1 MSDEDL
7 EKQFDYAGDEM
18 NALLDQLDADGFNTG
33 AVLGGAPHS
42 APVPARGPE
51 P

>member
-7 EKQFDYAGDEM
+7 EKQFDYAGNEM
-18 NALLDQLDADGFNTG
+18 NALLDQLETDGFNTG
-33 AVLGGAPHS
+33 AVLGGALTALS
-42 APVPARGPE
+42 VPARGPK